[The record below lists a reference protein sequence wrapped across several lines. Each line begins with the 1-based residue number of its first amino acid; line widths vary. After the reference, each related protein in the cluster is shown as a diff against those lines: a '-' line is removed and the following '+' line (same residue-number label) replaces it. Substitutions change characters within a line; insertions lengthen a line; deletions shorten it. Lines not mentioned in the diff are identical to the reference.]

1 MPFIVS
7 NCVLSVVYSKFKLS
21 TSHKVTVV
29 DSDDE
34 GEVASEECH
43 CDRSKKRT
51 DVFNP
56 SEFHIKKARW
66 IFNNTTES

>member
-1 MPFIVS
+1 MPFIAFQIVCS
-7 NCVLSVVYSKFKLS
+7 LLSTKIKLS
-21 TSHKVTVV
+21 TSHKV

-56 SEFHIKKARW
+56 SEFHIKTARW

>member
-7 NCVLSVVYSKFKLS
+7 NCVLSFVYSKLKLS
-21 TSHKVTVV
+21 TSHKV

-43 CDRSKKRT
+43 CDSRSKKRT

-56 SEFHIKKARW
+56 SEFHIKTARW
-66 IFNNTTES
+66 IFNITTES